1 MSNGGWVSS
10 ACTAIM
16 KMTKPMN
23 WVRMNGLPRPSQPKI
38 SPVFWATTMSCRFI
52 EPAWMTTPIVAST
65 SGSS

>member
-10 ACTAIM
+10 AWTAIM
-16 KMTKPMN
+16 NTRKPMN

-38 SPVFWATTMSCRFI
+38 EPAFWATTMSCRFI
-52 EPAWMTTPIVAST
+52 EPAWMTTPSVPST